1 MYDGDNSFWLG
12 DDEEAEYNEAAI
24 FFFDNSLVIAY
35 GDDRDITLEL
45 DNEEEKQLVKTLL
58 ADVNFWANFVNALS
72 AAIGKHR

>member
-12 DDEEAEYNEAAI
+12 DEEPELNEAAI